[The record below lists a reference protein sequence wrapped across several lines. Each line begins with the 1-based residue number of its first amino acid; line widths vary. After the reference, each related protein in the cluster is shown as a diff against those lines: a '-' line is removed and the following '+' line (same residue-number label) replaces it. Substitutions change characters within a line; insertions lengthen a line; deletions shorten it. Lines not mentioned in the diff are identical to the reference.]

1 MLRIICAAAVV
12 CALALSGSVAN
23 AEPYL
28 VAKARQ
34 YLGMNAR
41 QVGLHRTTLWCSAFL
56 RFIAGSPPGVD
67 DRAISW
73 NKAKWRT
80 RPRVGTIVVLRSRR
94 IHVGVVS
101 GFDENAN
108 PRVISGNH
116 NNRVVEAV
124 YPKSRVIAY
133 VDPGQTVVQR

>member
-1 MLRIICAAAVV
+1 MTRIICAAAVV
-12 CALALSGSVAN
+12 CALALSASVAN
-23 AEPYL
+23 AEPYI
-28 VAKARQ
+28 VSKARQ
-34 YLGMNAR
+34 YLGMSAR
-41 QVGLHRTTLWCSAFL
+41 QVGLHRTTLWCSTFL
-56 RFIAGSPPGVD
+56 RFIAGTPPGVD

-80 RPRVGTIVVLRSRR
+80 SPRVGSIVILRSRR

-101 GFDENAN
+101 GFDERGN

-116 NNRVVEAV
+116 NNRVAEAV

-133 VDPGQTVVQR
+133 VDPGQQTAQR